1 MKKID
6 LNESNLFSKNI
17 IELKL
22 IADRMAE
29 GKGCENGI
37 LFTNMHQILFILNRK
52 EIVTPKEIIAEL
64 NIAKSNLAILAKK
77 MISDGLIESHKDNSN
92 KREIFYNI
100 TELGKETL
108 QKRLDAIDEY
118 YNVESK
124 TALNVLVRAVEEMKK
139 VENKRHSRRR
149 KTNTK

>member
-1 MKKID
+1 
-6 LNESNLFSKNI
+6 
-17 IELKL
+17 
-22 IADRMAE
+22 
-29 GKGCENGI
+29 
-37 LFTNMHQILFILNRK
+37 
-52 EIVTPKEIIAEL
+52 
-64 NIAKSNLAILAKK
+64 

-118 YNVESK
+118 YNVESR

-139 VENKRHSRRR
+139 IENKRHSRRR